1 MKREMLDLSKR
12 HLRMRNQIFCSTL
25 AGALLLLSGCRVV
38 GPNYTHPPVAPVPQ
52 AFKEKP
58 PDGWKEA
65 QPSDAALKGKW
76 WEIYNDPQLNA
87 LEEEVSISNQN
98 VLAAEAQYRAARAT
112 VQIARAALFPLV
124 TVGPTVSVA
133 QGTGGVSANQVA
145 AAGGTHTNYQI
156 PFDVSYQVDLWGS
169 IRRNIRA
176 SAETAQATEA
186 QLENAKLTYQA
197 DLAQDYYQLRGT
209 DGDVALLQSTVDSY
223 TDFLKLTQ
231 ARHDSGIASG
241 ADVAQAETQLDS
253 AKEQLIDLGVAR
265 AQYEH
270 AIAILIGKP
279 PAELSIEQRALK
291 GEPPQVPVAMP
302 STLLE
307 RRPDIAISERQ
318 MAELNEQIGIADAAF
333 YPSLTLSASA
343 GLASSS
349 FVNLFTWAAR
359 FWNTGAAASQTLY
372 DAGKRRAQVN
382 VAKAN
387 FDAAMATYRQTIL
400 NAFQQVEDELAAL
413 RILERETGATN
424 ETVQAAQLALTITTA
439 QYKAGTATYLQ
450 VETSQTALF
459 AEQKALVDLLT
470 RRMVS
475 SVLLVEAL
483 GGGWDSSQLPAVS
496 QLSASGKNA
505 KN

>member
-1 MKREMLDLSKR
+1 MVNRKKTNLASKARPSKLSAGAV
-12 HLRMRNQIFCSTL
+12 L
-25 AGALLLLSGCRVV
+25 GALLVSSGCMV
-38 GPNYTHPPVAPVPQ
+38 GPNYRRPPAPAPR
-52 AFKEKP
+52 AFKEGP

-65 QPSDAALKGKW
+65 QPNDAALKGKW
-76 WEIYNDPQLNA
+76 WEIYNDAKLNA
-87 LEEEVSISNQN
+87 LEEQVNISNQN
-98 VLAAEAQYRAARAT
+98 VLAAEAQYRAARAA
-112 VQIARAALFPLV
+112 VQIARSALFPAL
-124 TVGPTVSVA
+124 TAGPTASAA

-145 AAGGTHTNYQI
+145 AAGGTHTIYQI

-169 IRRNIRA
+169 IHRNVRA
-176 SAETAQATEA
+176 AAETAQATEA
-186 QLENAKLTYQA
+186 QLENIKLTYQA
-197 DLAQDYYQLRGT
+197 DLAQDYFQLHGT
-209 DGDVALLQSTVDSY
+209 DGDLALLQSTVDSY
-223 TDFLKLTQ
+223 AGYLKLTQ

-270 AIAILIGKP
+270 AIAILIGKA
-279 PAELSIEQRALK
+279 PAELSIPQQTLTA
-291 GEPPQVPVAMP
+291 EPPQVPVAMP

-307 RRPDIAISERQ
+307 RRPDIAIAERQ
-318 MAELNEQIGIADAAF
+318 MAALNEQIGIADAAY
-333 YPSLTLSASA
+333 YPALTLSAST

-349 FVNLFTWAAR
+349 FVSLFSWAAR
-359 FWNTGAAASQTLY
+359 FWTAGAGLSQTLF
-372 DAGKRRAQVN
+372 DAGRLRGQVD
-382 VAKAN
+382 VAKAD
-387 FDAAMATYRQTIL
+387 FDTGMANYRQTVL

-424 ETVQAAQLALTITTA
+424 ETVKAAQTALAITTA
-439 QYKAGTATYLQ
+439 QYKAGTAAYLQ

-483 GGGWDSSQLPAVS
+483 GGGWDTSQLPEVS
-496 QLSASGKNA
+496 TLSASDKRSKN
-505 KN
+505 

>member
-1 MKREMLDLSKR
+1 M
-12 HLRMRNQIFCSTL
+12 
-25 AGALLLLSGCRVV
+25 
-38 GPNYTHPPVAPVPQ
+38 APVPA

-65 QPSDAALKGKW
+65 QPNDAALKGKW
-76 WEIYNDPQLNA
+76 WEIYNDPELNA
-87 LEEEVSISNQN
+87 LEEQVNISNQN
-98 VLAAEAQYRAARAT
+98 VLAAEAQYRAARAQ
-112 VQIARAALFPLV
+112 VQIARSALYPTV

-145 AAGGTHTNYQI
+145 AAGGTHTNYQV
-156 PFDVSYQVDLWGS
+156 PFDVSYQVDLWGA
-169 IRRNIRA
+169 IRRNVRA
-176 SAETAQATEA
+176 NAETAQATEA

-197 DLAQDYYQLRGT
+197 DLAQDYFQLRGV
-209 DGDVALLQSTVDSY
+209 DGDIALLESTVESY
-223 TDFLKLTQ
+223 TGFLKLTK

-241 ADVAQAETQLDS
+241 ADVAQAETQLGS
-253 AKEQLIDLGVAR
+253 AKEQMIDFGVAR

-279 PAELSIEQRALK
+279 PSELSLEKRTLK
-291 GEPPQVPVAMP
+291 GEPPEVPVALP

-318 MAELNEQIGIADAAF
+318 MASLNEQIGIADAAF
-333 YPSLTLSASA
+333 YPSLTLSADA

-349 FVNLFTWAAR
+349 FVNLFTWAGR
-359 FWNTGAAASQTLY
+359 FWTVGALPSQTLY
-372 DAGKRRAQVN
+372 DAGKRRAQVD

-387 FDAAMATYRQTIL
+387 FDNAMANYRETIL
-400 NAFQQVEDELAAL
+400 TAFQQVEDQLSAL
-413 RILERETGATN
+413 RILERETGATT
-424 ETVQAAQLALTITTA
+424 ETVASAQLALDIATA

-450 VETSQTALF
+450 VETQQTALF
-459 AEQKALVDLLT
+459 SEQEALVNLLT

-483 GGGWDSSQLPAVS
+483 GGGWDTSQLPVVS
-496 QLSASGKNA
+496 ELSAGSKSARN
-505 KN
+505 

>member
-1 MKREMLDLSKR
+1 MMDQKDRWR
-12 HLRMRNQIFCSTL
+12 RAAFFCTL
-25 AGALLLLSGCRVV
+25 AGALLVSSGCREV
-38 GPNYTHPPVAPVPQ
+38 GPNYTRPPAVVPQ

-65 QPSDAALKGKW
+65 QPSDTALKGKW

-87 LEEEVSISNQN
+87 LEEQVSISNQN
-98 VLAAEAQYRAARAT
+98 VLAAEAQYTAARAE
-112 VQIARAALFPLV
+112 VQIARSALYPTV
-124 TVGPTVSVA
+124 TAGPTTQVA

-145 AAGGTHTNYQI
+145 AARGVHTNYQV
-156 PFDVSYQVDLWGS
+156 PFDVSYQVDLWGA
-169 IRRNIRA
+169 IRRNIRG

-197 DLAQDYYQLRGT
+197 ELAQDYFQLHGT
-209 DGDVALLQSTVDSY
+209 DGDIALLQSTVDSY
-223 TDFLKLTQ
+223 TNFLKLTQ
-231 ARHDSGIASG
+231 ARHDSGVASG

-253 AKEQLIDLGVAR
+253 AKEQLIDIGVAR

-279 PAELSIEQRALK
+279 PSELGIQPQPLK
-291 GEPPQVPVAMP
+291 GEPPQVPVALP

-307 RRPDIAISERQ
+307 RRPDIAMSERQ
-318 MAELNEQIGIADAAF
+318 MAELNEQIGIADAAY
-333 YPSLTLSASA
+333 YPSLALSAGA
-343 GLASSS
+343 GLSSSS
-349 FVNLFTWAAR
+349 FVSLFTWAAR
-359 FWNTGAAASQTLY
+359 FWSAGATLSQTLY
-372 DAGKRRAQVN
+372 DNGRRRGQVN
-382 VAKAN
+382 VAKAD
-387 FDAAMATYRQTIL
+387 FDAAMANYRQTVL

-424 ETVQAAQLALTITTA
+424 ETVQAAQLALDITTA
-439 QYKAGTATYLQ
+439 QYKAGTATYLN

-496 QLSASGKNA
+496 ELTTSDKSA

>member
-1 MKREMLDLSKR
+1 MNSPWPSRAAAGLVLS
-12 HLRMRNQIFCSTL
+12 
-25 AGALLLLSGCRVV
+25 ALLISSGCREV
-38 GPNYTHPPVAPVPQ
+38 GPNYRRPPAVVPQ

-65 QPSDAALKGKW
+65 QPNDAQLKGKW

-87 LEEEVSISNQN
+87 LEEQVSISNQN
-98 VLAAEAQYRAARAT
+98 VLAAEAQYRAARAE
-112 VQIARAALFPLV
+112 VQIARAALFPTV
-124 TVGPTVSVA
+124 TAGPTLSVA

-169 IRRNIRA
+169 IHRTLRA
-176 SAETAQATEA
+176 NAETAQATEA

-197 DLAQDYYQLRGT
+197 DLAQDYFQLHGT
-209 DGDVALLQSTVDSY
+209 DGDMALLQSTVDSY
-223 TDFLKLTQ
+223 TNFLKLTQ
-231 ARHDSGIASG
+231 ARHDSGVASG

-253 AKEQLIDLGVAR
+253 AKEQSIDLGVAR

-270 AIAILIGKP
+270 AIAILVGKP
-279 PAELSIEQRALK
+279 PSEMSIQPLVLK
-291 GEPPQVPVAMP
+291 DQPPQVPVAMP

-307 RRPDIAISERQ
+307 RRPDIAASERQ
-318 MAELNEQIGIADAAF
+318 MAALNEQIGIADAAY
-333 YPSLTLSASA
+333 YPSLTISGGA

-349 FVNLFTWAAR
+349 FVKLFTWAAR
-359 FWNTGAAASQTLY
+359 FWTAGATLSQTLY
-372 DAGKRRAQVN
+372 ENGKRRGQVN
-382 VAKAN
+382 LAKAD
-387 FDAAMATYRQTIL
+387 FDAGMASYRQTVL
-400 NAFQQVEDELAAL
+400 NAFQQVEDEVAAL
-413 RILERETGATN
+413 RILERETVATT
-424 ETVQAAQLALTITTA
+424 ETVRAAQTALDITTA

-459 AEQKALVDLLT
+459 AEQEALVNLLT

-483 GGGWDSSQLPAVS
+483 GGGWDSSQLPAVNALTAKDKTS
-496 QLSASGKNA
+496 DRSGRN
-505 KN
+505 

>member
-1 MKREMLDLSKR
+1 MLNLSETMTKKNTSC
-12 HLRMRNQIFCSTL
+12 LRGVV
-25 AGALLLLSGCRVV
+25 AGALLVLTGCMV
-38 GPNYTHPPVAPVPQ
+38 GPNYRRPPAPVPQ
-52 AFKEKP
+52 AFKEPP

-65 QPSDAALKGKW
+65 KPSDAAIKGKW
-76 WEIYNDPQLNA
+76 WEIYNDPALNA
-87 LEEEVSISNQN
+87 LEEQVSFSNQN
-98 VLAAEAQYRAARAT
+98 VLQAEAQYRAARAE
-112 VQIARAALFPLV
+112 VQIARSALFPTV
-124 TVGPTVSVA
+124 TAGPTAQVA

-145 AAGGTHTNYQI
+145 TAGGVHTNYQI
-156 PFDVSYQVDLWGS
+156 PFDVSYQADLWGS
-169 IRRNIRA
+169 IRRTVRA
-176 SAETAQATEA
+176 NAETAQATEA
-186 QLENAKLTYQA
+186 QLENAKLMYQA
-197 DLAQDYYQLRGT
+197 DLAQDYFQLHGT

-223 TDFLKLTQ
+223 TNFLKLTQ
-231 ARHDSGIASG
+231 ARHDSGVASG

-279 PAELSIEQRALK
+279 PAELTIPPQTLK

-307 RRPDIAISERQ
+307 RRPDIAASERQ
-318 MAELNEQIGIADAAF
+318 MAAMNEQIGIADAAY
-333 YPSLTLSASA
+333 YPSVTLSAGA

-349 FVNLFTWAAR
+349 FTSLFTWAAH
-359 FWNTGAAASQTLY
+359 FWSAGASLSQTLF
-372 DAGKRRAQVN
+372 DAGKRRGQVN
-382 VAKAN
+382 LAKAD
-387 FDAAMATYRQTIL
+387 FDASMASYRQTVL

-424 ETVQAAQLALTITTA
+424 ETVQAAQLALDITTA
-439 QYKAGTATYLQ
+439 QYKAGTATYLN

-475 SVLLVEAL
+475 SVLLVQAL
-483 GGGWDSSQLPAVS
+483 GGGWDSSQLPEVS
-496 QLSASGKNA
+496 SLSARDKAA

>member
-1 MKREMLDLSKR
+1 MLDQKNRPPRGVL
-12 HLRMRNQIFCSTL
+12 FCAL
-25 AGALLLLSGCRVV
+25 AGALLISSGCRVV
-38 GPNYTHPPVAPVPQ
+38 GPDYKLPPAPVPE

-65 QPSDAALKGKW
+65 QPSDTALKGKW
-76 WEIYNDPQLNA
+76 WEIYNDPELNA
-87 LEEEVSISNQN
+87 LEEQVNISNQN

-112 VQIARAALFPLV
+112 VQIARSALFPLV
-124 TVGPTVSVA
+124 TAGPAVGAS
-133 QGTGGVSANQVA
+133 QGGVNLPPSAGVFSSF
-145 AAGGTHTNYQI
+145 QI

-169 IRRNIRA
+169 IRRNVRA
-176 SAETAQATEA
+176 NAETAQATEA

-197 DLAQDYYQLRGT
+197 DLAQDYFQLRGT
-209 DGDVALLQSTVDSY
+209 DGDIALLESTVESY
-223 TDFLKLTQ
+223 TGFLKLTQ

-253 AKEQLIDLGVAR
+253 AKEQMIDFGVAR

-279 PAELSIEQRALK
+279 PSELSLEKRTLK
-291 GEPPQVPVAMP
+291 GDEPPQVPIAMP

-307 RRPDIAISERQ
+307 RRPDIAMSERQ
-318 MAELNEQIGIADAAF
+318 MASLNEQVGIADAAF
-333 YPSLTLSASA
+333 YPSLTLSAGA

-349 FVNLFTWAAR
+349 FVNLFSWAGR
-359 FWNTGAAASQTLY
+359 FWTAGATASQTLY

-387 FDAAMATYRQTIL
+387 FDAGMANYRETVL
-400 NAFQQVEDELAAL
+400 TAFQQVEDQLAAL
-413 RILERETGATN
+413 RILERETGATI
-424 ETVQAAQLALTITTA
+424 ETVAAAQLALDITTA

-450 VETSQTALF
+450 VETQQTALF
-459 AEQKALVDLLT
+459 SEQEALVNLLT

-483 GGGWDSSQLPAVS
+483 GGGWDTSQLPVVS
-496 QLSASGKNA
+496 ELSAGPKSGKN
-505 KN
+505 